1 MRYFNEASVSGDCG
15 FMDQQAA
22 LRWVQRSIARFGGN
36 PSNVTI
42 AGEFAGGTSVL
53 AQLVSPGACGLFERA
68 IVESGS
74 FALKQTSLADA
85 ETAGEAFAAKAG
97 CADQTA
103 ALDLEFG
110 CDGAANVLARMLV
123 LTPASRSRG
132 DRPTSRSSAR
142 LKSRG
147 PHV

>member
-22 LRWVQRSIARFGGN
+22 LRWVQRSIAQFGGN

-53 AQLVSPGACGLFERA
+53 AQLVSPGARGLFERA

-103 ALDLEFG
+103 ALDLRIRMRRRGQCVGE
-110 CDGAANVLARMLV
+110 DAR
-123 LTPASRSRG
+123 RC
-132 DRPTSRSSAR
+132 SS
-142 LKSRG
+142 
-147 PHV
+147 